1 MEIVA
6 RVKENDQ
13 KTPILIAGYQYKISV
28 GRDACRIEIDRK
40 CR

>member
-13 KTPILIAGYQYKISV
+13 KIAILIVGYQYKILK
-28 GRDACRIEIDRK
+28 GRDACKIEIDRK
-40 CR
+40 